1 MNFAFRIFGEIYTE
15 AIGWFLIHS
24 VWQGG
29 IIAVFLL
36 VVLAL
41 LRNRSAQLRY
51 YISYAS
57 LVLIV
62 LTSLYSFHNAFL
74 YANEKAQLKEAIIQN
89 PSYLGDQFKSN
100 YDTGIENSA
109 LRSQNI
115 RLNRIKLRAR
125 IQTYF
130 PWIVSIWIIG
140 LLIYLFRISGSLL
153 YLYQLRK
160 LKRIAL
166 EQAWIKKTLQ
176 FCARLKIRRP
186 VSISLSPKIKNPV
199 TLGILKPL
207 ILIPASL
214 MGGLTPE
221 MLEAII
227 VHELAHIRRNDF
239 IMNILQTLIETL
251 FFFHPGVWYISSQ
264 IRRERELACDDIALG
279 ITSDK
284 VTYAKALTVAQENFF
299 LPEKLAVAFTSGK
312 KSLLQ
317 RITRLNTKIT
327 MKTNLFEKLTAGL
340 LILSAFLFL
349 SFIIDGN
356 NTEIR
361 ERNRINNDFTD
372 TLTKPNPE
380 IVIVHKMDGDS
391 SNTRKIIKHEQITDV
406 KEIDSLIATLHA
418 IDCPDDEAEKVIE
431 LVLCEP
437 DLIDYEEIMRSIHI
451 ALDEIDMA
459 EIEEKI
465 REAEKEM
472 AQCTAQLEYEYHT
485 KLEHLKDCDSLNE
498 VVMVTVKDA
507 MEIARKELEN
517 LNIDSLVNQAMEEA
531 NRSIGEIDIELV
543 VADAMKEAHK
553 ALEEEQVKV
562 IKIKKELEEK
572 EIDLA
577 EQEIRLKEREAELK
591 EQLKELEEQ
600 LKEVKQKRKE
610 ESNKSE

>member
-1 MNFAFRIFGEIYTE
+1 MNFASQIFGEIYTE
-15 AIGWFLIHS
+15 SIGWFLIHS

-29 IIAVFLL
+29 IIAILLL

-41 LRNRSAQLRY
+41 LKNRSAQLRY
-51 YISYAS
+51 YISFAS
-57 LVLIV
+57 LILVI
-62 LTSLYSFHNAFL
+62 LTSSYSFHNAFL
-74 YANEKAQLKEAIIQN
+74 YANDKAQLKKAIIQN
-89 PSYLGDQFKSN
+89 PSYLSDQFKSN
-100 YDTGIENSA
+100 HNAGTENSA
-109 LRSQNI
+109 LTSKNI
-115 RLNRIKLRAR
+115 RLNKIKLRAR

-130 PWIVSIWIIG
+130 PWIVTIWIIG
-140 LLIYLFRISGSLL
+140 LLFYLIRISGSWL
-153 YLYQLRK
+153 YLYQLRS

-166 EQAWIKKTLQ
+166 EQAWIKKTIQ

-186 VSISLSPKIKNPV
+186 VSISLSPKIKNPI
-199 TLGILKPL
+199 TLGFFKPL

-264 IRRERELACDDIALG
+264 IRRERELACDDIVLG
-279 ITSDK
+279 VTSDRI
-284 VTYAKALTVAQENFF
+284 TYAKALTIAQENSF
-299 LPEKLAVAFTSGK
+299 LPEKIAVAFASGK

-327 MKTNLFEKLTAGL
+327 MKTNLFEKLAAGL
-340 LILSAFLFL
+340 VILSAFLFL

-361 ERNRINNDFTD
+361 EKNSTNNDFVD
-372 TLTKPNPE
+372 SLAKPNPD
-380 IVIVHKMDGDS
+380 IIIVHKTGGDS
-391 SNTRKIIKHEQITDV
+391 SNTRKIIRREQIADIQ
-406 KEIDSLIATLHA
+406 EIDSLITTLHS
-418 IDCPDDEAEKVIE
+418 IDCPDDEVEKVIE

-437 DLIDYEEIMRSIHI
+437 DLIDYEEIMRNIHI

-459 EIEEKI
+459 EIEKKI

-472 AQCTAQLEYEYHT
+472 AECTAQLEYEYLT
-485 KLEHLKDCDSLNE
+485 KLEHLKDCDSMNE
-498 VVMVTVKDA
+498 VVMITVKDA

-517 LNIDSLVNQAMEEA
+517 LNIDSIVNQAMEEA
-531 NRSIGEIDIELV
+531 NRSLEDIDIEFII
-543 VADAMKEAHK
+543 ADAMKEAHT

-591 EQLKELEEQ
+591 EQLRELEEQ
-600 LKEVKQKRKE
+600 LKEIKQKRKE
-610 ESNKSE
+610 ESNK